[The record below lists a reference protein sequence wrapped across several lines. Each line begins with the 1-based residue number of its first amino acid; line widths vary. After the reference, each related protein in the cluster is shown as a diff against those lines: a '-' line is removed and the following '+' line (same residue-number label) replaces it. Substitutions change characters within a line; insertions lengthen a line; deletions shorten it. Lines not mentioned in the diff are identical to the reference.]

1 MFIRFNIDLEPYSTT
16 ELEKYIK
23 AKLPEQ
29 LNEALF
35 QDKTYL
41 DKVIKDCVKGQIKS
55 CITEL
60 LQGKD
65 FRNFLRDKI
74 AREIGLEQQ

>member
-16 ELEKYIK
+16 ELEKYIE

-41 DKVIKDCVKGQIKS
+41 DKCIKDCVKGQIKS
-55 CITEL
+55 CICEL
-60 LQGKD
+60 LQGKN
-65 FRNFLRDKI
+65 FRDFLRDKI
-74 AREIGLEQQ
+74 AKEIGIDT